1 MLEYPSDRVVA
12 TPLQFGI
19 DLVSIPESP
28 NHRANHLT
36 VSEMSSPSPSKGS
49 ALAPPHLVRRKG
61 SVPDL
66 VYDAGAGLGELQ
78 FYFDDVVVERSSTG
92 GFAEACYRGGRHS
105 PGAADHYDADADAD
119 ADGGSYPDY
128 PDNCSSGYS
137 SAGEVP
143 SSPRTSA
150 AIKREDEG
158 EGGHLWFEMAS
169 PCDGDHTTH
178 HTADSIVPDLHVPEM
193 LDSDPE
199 TTTELFAAYVEKA
212 QHSSYDQAPA
222 PPSKRKRLSLCIDI
236 AALSKENID
245 HIITKASSTATHGA
259 GGDSPPVVPQRSKP
273 TASAKKRRS
282 PVLRR
287 RASPEPQQPQPQQ
300 QQQRHSAGK
309 VSHKAS
315 HKAHTG
321 KAGKVSHKAKKAA
334 KTFKAPKVKT
344 EVKTEFVKTE
354 VKMEEGPAP
363 APTDRTDRVETPA
376 EEKRRKMEGNR
387 RAAKKFRLKQK
398 AKEGIMMIRVAEL
411 ETINAQL
418 VAELA
423 LIRQLR

>member
-1 MLEYPSDRVVA
+1 MMHEYPSDRVVA

-36 VSEMSSPSPSKGS
+36 VSEMPSLSPSKGS
-49 ALAPPHLVRRKG
+49 APPHLPRRKG
-61 SVPDL
+61 SVADP
-66 VYDAGAGLGELQ
+66 VFDAGVGFGELQ
-78 FYFDDVVVERSSTG
+78 FCFDDVVVERSSTG
-92 GFAEACYRGGRHS
+92 GFAETYYRGGRHHS

-119 ADGGSYPDY
+119 
-128 PDNCSSGYS
+128 NCSSGYS

-143 SSPRTSA
+143 TSPRTSA
-150 AIKREDEG
+150 GIKRED

-169 PCDGDHTTH
+169 PYDGDHPTR

-212 QHSSYDQAPA
+212 QHTSYDQAPA

-236 AALSKENID
+236 AALSKENMD
-245 HIITKASSTATHGA
+245 RIITKSSATAPHGA

-273 TASAKKRRS
+273 TASAKKRKS

-287 RASPEPQQPQPQQ
+287 RAPPEPQQQ
-300 QQQRHSAGK
+300 QQQRHSTGR
-309 VSHKAS
+309 VS

-321 KAGKVSHKAKKAA
+321 KAGKCHSKVKKTA
-334 KTFKAPKVKT
+334 KTFKAAK
-344 EVKTEFVKTE
+344 VKTE
-354 VKMEEGPAP
+354 VKMEEGA
-363 APTDRTDRVETPA
+363 APTSTDRIETPA

-398 AKEGIMMIRVAEL
+398 AKEGIMMSRVAEL